1 MPTHDSRLMQRILD
15 ALAAE
20 DAKFKVI
27 RFVAE
32 PGGPSPF
39 TADPP
44 FLYGGSPE
52 QRLAA
57 LESWYAELIALPV
70 TGRGVLNV
78 ARVTEALD
86 ELARLRLAAQ
96 TEEQP

>member
-1 MPTHDSRLMQRILD
+1 MPTHNDRLLQRILD
-15 ALAAE
+15 TLDAE
-20 DAKFKVI
+20 DSKFKII

-39 TADPP
+39 TLDPP
-44 FLYGGSPE
+44 MLIGGSPE

-70 TGRGVLNV
+70 AERGVLNV
-78 ARVTEALD
+78 ARVTEALN
-86 ELARLRLAAQ
+86 ELARLRVAVQ
-96 TEEQP
+96 GEPR